1 MMKQVDFIR
10 LISSHLPS
18 TFSTKELLLVLT
30 KLFPE
35 KSERD
40 MRKCMH
46 NHLYRLEKQRL
57 VKRLS
62 PKGTVNASFEP
73 LFLFELQ
80 KSIDLEDV
88 GEILSSIDSHRER
101 LEKDKVL
108 ILKKQEILER
118 LKREHHSF
126 NPQIN
131 SKLLALT
138 SDLTEKSLELEII
151 GELLNESETQII
163 QELSPANKCCYEPLK
178 V

>member
-1 MMKQVDFIR
+1 M
-10 LISSHLPS
+10 
-18 TFSTKELLLVLT
+18 VLT

-57 VKRLS
+57 VKRLN

-73 LFLFELQ
+73 LFPFELQ

-118 LKREHHSF
+118 LKLEHHSF

>member
-1 MMKQVDFIR
+1 
-10 LISSHLPS
+10 
-18 TFSTKELLLVLT
+18 
-30 KLFPE
+30 
-35 KSERD
+35 
-40 MRKCMH
+40 
-46 NHLYRLEKQRL
+46 HLYRLEKQRL
-57 VKRLS
+57 VKRLN

-73 LFLFELQ
+73 LFPFELQ

-118 LKREHHSF
+118 LKLEHHSF